1 MNDKI
6 LPFTGGTTADIDPDT
21 ILENNKGEYEC
32 VIMIGYTKMGAER
45 FVSSTGDSA
54 LMIWL
59 LERAKKIILE
69 SADVDD
75 EEEWVQ

>member
-32 VIMIGYTKMGAER
+32 VVMIGYTKMGAER
-45 FVSSTGDSA
+45 LVSSTGDSA
-54 LMIWL
+54 LMVWL
-59 LERAKKIILE
+59 LERAKKLILE
-69 SADVDD
+69 HADLD
-75 EEEWVQ
+75 EEWEH

>member
-1 MNDKI
+1 MSDKI

-32 VIMIGYTKMGAER
+32 VIMIGYTQMGAER

-54 LMIWL
+54 LMVWL
-59 LERAKKIILE
+59 LERAKKTILE

-75 EEEWVQ
+75 EEEWIQ

>member
-1 MNDKI
+1 MSDKI

-54 LMIWL
+54 LMVWL
-59 LERAKKIILE
+59 LERAKKTILE